1 MHKMWWKYLGVMIL
15 LYVLVVG
22 MVVPLKPGIT
32 NIGNSTGKAGDN
44 IVLNIAGYNTNFD
57 KSKTSVWLKLDDN
70 NIITGNTLN
79 ATARNMD
86 AQFQLPP
93 LFPKKGNTHQM
104 TLITYNAVDGPT
116 VTPNAVTVLNAKSQD
131 GNWSKPDLSMLTDKP
146 GMQYPYRSILN
157 ETIRNTFFHIPL
169 WFSMFILLI
178 AGLWYSLKYLRGK
191 NMDDDI
197 IASSV
202 TTVAILF
209 GMLGIVTGSIW
220 ARFTWGAWWSPD
232 VKLNMSATAMLIYCA
247 YLVLRSSVSDRD
259 RKAQL
264 SAAYS
269 IFAFMA
275 LIPLVFVIPR
285 LTDSLHPGNGG
296 NPALGG
302 EDMESTLRMVF
313 YPAIIGFTLLGLWI
327 ASLSIRYQRLIERKY
342 A

>member
-1 MHKMWWKYLGVMIL
+1 MWWKYLGAAIL
-15 LYVLVVG
+15 LYVLTVG
-22 MVVPLKPGIT
+22 LMVPLKPGIS
-32 NIGNSTGKAGDN
+32 NINNSTGKAGDN
-44 IVLNIAGYNTNFD
+44 LVIQVDGYNTNFD
-57 KSKTSVWLKLDDN
+57 KAETSVWLKLDEN
-70 NIITGNTLN
+70 NIISGNALN
-79 ATARNMD
+79 STATRMD
-86 AQFQLPP
+86 AQFNLPP
-93 LFPKKGNTHQM
+93 VFPKQGATHQM
-104 TLITYNAVDGPT
+104 TLITYNIVDGPT
-116 VTPNAVTVLNAKSQD
+116 VTPNAVTVLHAKSQN
-131 GNWSKPDLSMLTDKP
+131 GNWSKVDLTKITDKP
-146 GMQYPYRSILN
+146 GMQFPYRSILN

-178 AGLWYSLKYLRGK
+178 AGLWYSVKYMRGK
-191 NMDDDI
+191 NIDDDI

-209 GMLGIVTGSIW
+209 GLLGVVTGSIW

-247 YLVLRSSVSDRD
+247 YLVLRSSVADRD

-313 YPAIIGFTLLGLWI
+313 YPAIIGFTLIGLWI
-327 ASLSIRYQRLIERKY
+327 ASLSIRYQRLLERKF